1 MAEIVHG
8 AFVLCKTDCENYQGW
23 DVRSRTDGP
32 GASDPKRLPLGLDD
46 EEQIKNELLQ
56 YIRHFGNYVAP
67 SREND
72 YKEALLREYRKFCA
86 AVERES
92 KVQEEPETSKRAE
105 KQKKKRFK
113 LF

>member
-1 MAEIVHG
+1 M
-8 AFVLCKTDCENYQGW
+8 
-23 DVRSRTDGP
+23 P
-32 GASDPKRLPLGLDD
+32 GSCCAKPIARIIKVGEFEAGLAGLDQALRNVYISGVAD
-46 EEQIKNELLQ
+46 QEEIKRDLLQ
-56 YIRHFGNYVAP
+56 WIRDFGNYVAP

-72 YKEALLREYRKFCA
+72 YKEALLAEYRKFCA

-105 KQKKKRFK
+105 EQKKKRFK